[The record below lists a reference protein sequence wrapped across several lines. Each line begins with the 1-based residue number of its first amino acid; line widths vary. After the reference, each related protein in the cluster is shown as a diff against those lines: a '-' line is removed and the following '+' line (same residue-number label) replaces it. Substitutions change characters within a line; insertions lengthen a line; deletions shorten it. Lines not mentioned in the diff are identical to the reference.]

1 MKRIAIILLFIL
13 GIFFLNL
20 LPSCDGLDENY
31 STNPTYRL
39 SFSTDTLSF
48 DTVFSSVGST
58 TRQFMIYNKN
68 QEALNIESIMLAS
81 GEATGFR
88 INVDGRKGSSF
99 TDVGIL
105 AEDSMYVFVEVT
117 VDPNGSDQ
125 PLLIQDSVLFTV
137 NGIRQTVLLEA
148 YGQDVHLVKGGMT
161 IHQDSTLTADRPYLI
176 YDSLVIAPNVDL
188 TIEPGAI
195 FYMHNQAN
203 LIVHGSMNAV
213 GTLDE
218 PITFR
223 GDRLDYILNDVLPYD
238 RTPGQWGGIT
248 FASESYDNV
257 WDHVIVRNGSTGI
270 VCELSTLDQP
280 KLTIDNSQITNM
292 DGDLLIAINCDI
304 TATNT
309 EFSNAGGSVL
319 TLIGGSYYFAHCTV
333 ANYMSLT
340 QRDLSDVTSLDS
352 KCLYLLSN
360 TTVDGS
366 GPYPIV
372 KAYFDNCI
380 IDGSYSA
387 GDFFTSGEILL
398 QADDDSEFDYLF
410 NHCVLKAVETTGDHF
425 EENLFNESSETL
437 YRMTGG
443 QSNKYVYDFRLAS
456 ESTMGVGQAD
466 RSVTQNYPIDRYGVN
481 RLTSEYGP
489 TIGAYEYVPEE
500 TTDADE

>member
-1 MKRIAIILLFIL
+1 
-13 GIFFLNL
+13 
-20 LPSCDGLDENY
+20 
-31 STNPTYRL
+31 
-39 SFSTDTLSF
+39 
-48 DTVFSSVGST
+48 
-58 TRQFMIYNKN
+58 
-68 QEALNIESIMLAS
+68 
-81 GEATGFR
+81 
-88 INVDGRKGSSF
+88 
-99 TDVGIL
+99 
-105 AEDSMYVFVEVT
+105 
-117 VDPNGSDQ
+117 
-125 PLLIQDSVLFTV
+125 
-137 NGIRQTVLLEA
+137 
-148 YGQDVHLVKGGMT
+148 
-161 IHQDSTLTADRPYLI
+161 
-176 YDSLVIAPNVDL
+176 
-188 TIEPGAI
+188 
-195 FYMHNQAN
+195 
-203 LIVHGSMNAV
+203 
-213 GTLDE
+213 
-218 PITFR
+218 
-223 GDRLDYILNDVLPYD
+223 
-238 RTPGQWGGIT
+238 
-248 FASESYDNV
+248 
-257 WDHVIVRNGSTGI
+257 
-270 VCELSTLDQP
+270 
-280 KLTIDNSQITNM
+280 M

-340 QRDLSDVTSLDS
+340 QRDLSSVTSLDS

-410 NHCVLKAVETTGDHF
+410 NHCLLKAVETTSDHF